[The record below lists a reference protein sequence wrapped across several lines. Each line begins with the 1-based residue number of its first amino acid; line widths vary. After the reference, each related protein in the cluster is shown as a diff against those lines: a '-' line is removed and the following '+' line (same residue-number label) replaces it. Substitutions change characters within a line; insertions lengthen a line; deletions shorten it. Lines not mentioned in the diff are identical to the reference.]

1 MGERL
6 ASIAV
11 NLSRIASRAA
21 AQNEPLTEELAR
33 EMHALCEVVR
43 QLETRLHT
51 IPGATKQTNTG

>member
-21 AQNEPLTEELAR
+21 AEHQPLTEELAR
-33 EMHALCEVVR
+33 ETHALCEVVR
-43 QLETRLHT
+43 QLEARLHS
-51 IPGATKQTNTG
+51 ASVVTKHANTG